1 MQLVSGL
8 ISVIMSNFN
17 TPEEYL
23 REAIESV
30 LNQTYIDFEFIII
43 DDCSTDNS
51 LEIIKTY
58 KDERIVVLENDENL
72 GITKSLNRGLKIA
85 KGEYIARMDADDIC
99 LPERFEKQVEYLKC
113 NPEVVVCGTGVE
125 LFGDG
130 ADVHNEK
137 IVCKTIPQKDDFQI
151 NLLFGNHTNIIHPTA
166 MFNREILVSNNIEYD
181 ERYMYAQDYR
191 MWVSC
196 SSVGECANVPQVLL
210 KYRVHKKAV
219 STHKKD
225 IQNECARNIMAEQLS
240 WLDLTLPG
248 NWEEIHFGFLIGRK
262 KYNIEYKKWIEN
274 IISNNKK
281 YKIYNPQKLEKTLWG
296 KWVETS
302 YFALAKER
310 NLFNII
316 KILFNIPLNYWPELL
331 NIKKSRTKRI
341 VNN

>member
-1 MQLVSGL
+1 MDFIPGL

-30 LNQTYIDFEFIII
+30 LNQSYDNFEFVII
-43 DDCSTDNS
+43 DDCSTDDS

-58 KDERIVVLENDENL
+58 KNERIVILENEKNL
-72 GITKSLNRGLKIA
+72 GITKSLNRGLRIA
-85 KGEYIARMDADDIC
+85 KGEFVARMDADDIC
-99 LPERFEKQVEYLKC
+99 LPDRFEKQVEYLKS

-130 ADVHNEK
+130 ADAHNEK

-166 MFNREILVSNNIEYD
+166 MFNRETLVSNNIEYD
-181 ERYMYAQDYR
+181 ERYIYAQDYR

-225 IQNECARNIMAEQLS
+225 IQNQCAKNIMNEQLS
-240 WLDLTLPG
+240 WLDLSLP
-248 NWEEIHFGFLIGRK
+248 NDWETIHWGFLDGRK
-262 KYNIEYKKWIEN
+262 PYNIEYKNWLRK
-274 IISNNKK
+274 IISQNKK
-281 YKIYNPQKLEKTLWG
+281 NKVYNQEKLEKTLWG

-302 YFALAKER
+302 YFAVAKER
-310 NLFNII
+310 NPVNII
-316 KILFNIPLNYWPELL
+316 KILLKIPFKYWIELL
-331 NIKKSRTKRI
+331 NIKKCRTKKD
-341 VNN
+341 